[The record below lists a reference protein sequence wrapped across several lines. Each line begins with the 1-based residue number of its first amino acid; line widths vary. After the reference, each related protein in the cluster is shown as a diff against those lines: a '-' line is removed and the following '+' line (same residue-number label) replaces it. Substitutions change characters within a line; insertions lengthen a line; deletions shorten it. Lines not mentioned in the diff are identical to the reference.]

1 MTGVQ
6 TCALPICF
14 PVTIHRSLGG
24 EFLRRYVVTFN
35 YLQQYVVFKPIGRQW
50 KRPFEMELSGLGLR
64 ATGEKFRNF
73 IIESVQ
79 ANSPADE
86 AGVLPGDE
94 IWLINGVR
102 TSDYEL
108 GDIYRILKKKEGKQV
123 DLLVKRGNAF
133 HFISFKLRSLF

>member
-1 MTGVQ
+1 
-6 TCALPICF
+6 
-14 PVTIHRSLGG
+14 
-24 EFLRRYVVTFN
+24 
-35 YLQQYVVFKPIGRQW
+35 LQQYVVFKAIGRQW
-50 KRPFEMELSGLGLR
+50 MRPFEMELSVLGLN

-79 ANSPADE
+79 APSPADE